1 MYGIGVKSVFFL
13 SFFFFAEIRFLGFFV
28 FLFFCSNSSLLIYL
42 T

>member
-28 FLFFCSNSSLLIYL
+28 FLFFFQILPFSF

>member
-13 SFFFFAEIRFLGFFV
+13 SFFFFFAEIRFFVFFV
-28 FLFFCSNSSLLIYL
+28 FFGFFFQILPFSF